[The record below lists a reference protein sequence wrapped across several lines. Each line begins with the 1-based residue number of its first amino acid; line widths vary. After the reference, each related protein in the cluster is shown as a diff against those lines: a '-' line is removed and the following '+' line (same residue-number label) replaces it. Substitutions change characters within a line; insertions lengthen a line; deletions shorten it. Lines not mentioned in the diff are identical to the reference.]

1 MPLINTSVPNL
12 IQGVSQQP
20 DATRFDGQCE
30 EQENALSSV
39 ANGLKKRPP
48 MQFIGKLFDETEEIS
63 DKDSF
68 SKALVKF
75 IERDNNER
83 YLVTL
88 REGLLRIFRIESA
101 DGNVVECEINVDSTG
116 QSYSNGYQSAQTE
129 YLYSETSDQNV
140 KTLTIG
146 DTTIL
151 INTAKN
157 VDLNYTDRTP
167 DYMAK
172 AVVFVKQSD
181 YDKKYKVKIPIGIS
195 PNEATCRTG
204 TSIAS
209 GTGAAGHD
217 TGAGSKATSSGRII
231 DNLVPK
237 VNAFTG
243 ISCSKIDD
251 AHMEISATST
261 GVLDNLTVSDD
272 LYGDGLGLVYKE
284 ADSISDLPV
293 VCVNGLVVK
302 VVGDVELN
310 QDDYYVKFETVDKTA
325 VSGKGSWVE
334 TVAPD
339 LPYKIDV
346 NTPMKLANTG
356 PNAFTLYPM
365 PLGERT
371 VGDDNSNPS
380 PSFIGAPISN
390 VFLFKRRLGFLS
402 EDAVILSEA
411 GFGGTVGSP
420 FLPTTRQSFN
430 FFRTTVTTLLDSDPI
445 DVRVSNRDVT
455 TLRAA
460 QPFQEDLLL
469 FSDSAQFK
477 LSGGDLLTPK
487 TISINQVTSFDYNKS
502 VEPLPLGAYLYFPF
516 DRGAYSGIR
525 EYNVNATT
533 STFDSE
539 EITQHVPQYVPRG
552 LTSFTGSNAEN
563 LIALS
568 SGDITYTDGEPFFA
582 NVPEPVE
589 FAPFEDWAQVGDD
602 IDGDAAGDRS
612 GYSVSMNAAGNIVAI
627 GGYAADGSDGTDG
640 AGQVKVYQKNGST
653 WTQIGDTI
661 EGTETT
667 EYSGHSVSMNA
678 AGDRVAIG
686 SLFLETTKT
695 TYYAATGPNNNA
707 TSITTIVKTGGVRVY
722 QNIAGTWTQLGPT
735 FYGDVDEG
743 HFGEAGYSVS
753 MNAAG
758 DRVAIGAPKSSLNKG
773 SFIIAQYDAELGSWA
788 GMHSWRDGESNG
800 DQFGTSVSLNAAG
813 DTVAV
818 GARYNDGNGS
828 DSGHVKVYQW
838 AQDENNQTYLLT
850 QIGNDIDGE
859 AVGDQSG
866 FSVSLNATGD
876 VVAIGAIYNSGNGT
890 HSGHVRVYKNIS
902 GTWTQLGTDIDGEA
916 VSDQSGYSVSMN
928 DAGSVVAIGARRA
941 DHTGGYNAGHVRV
954 YYYINDAWT
963 LFGNDIDGETSY
975 DGSGFSVSLNA
986 VGDRV
991 AIGAPDNGENG
1002 MWSGHVRVYGD
1013 ATAL

>member
-39 ANGLKKRPP
+39 ADGLKKRPP
-48 MQFIGKLFDETEEIS
+48 MQFIGKLFDETEELN

-68 SKALVKF
+68 SKALIKF
-75 IERDNNER
+75 IERDNDER

-101 DGNVVECEINVDSTG
+101 AGNVVECEIKVDSTG
-116 QSYSNGYQSAQTE
+116 QSYSNGYQSAQSE
-129 YLYSETSDQNV
+129 YLYSATSDQNV

-151 INTAKN
+151 VNTAKN
-157 VDLNYTDRTP
+157 VDLNYNDRTP
-167 DYMAK
+167 DYMDK

-181 YDKKYKVKIPIGIS
+181 YDKKYKVKAPVGVS

-209 GTGAAGHD
+209 GTGSAGHD

-237 VNAFTG
+237 VNAFNYV
-243 ISCSKIDD
+243 SCLKIDD
-251 AHMEISATST
+251 AHMEISST
-261 GVLDNLTVSDD
+261 VAGALDNLTVSDD

-346 NTPMKLANTG
+346 NTPMKLVNTG

-402 EDAVILSEA
+402 EDAVVLSEA
-411 GFGGTVGSP
+411 GFGGTVESTAI
-420 FLPTTRQSFN
+420 PTTRQSFN

-460 QPFQEDLLL
+460 QPFQEDLML

-525 EYNVNATT
+525 EYTVNANT

-582 NVPEPVE
+582 NVTEE
-589 FAPFEDWAQVGDD
+589 FAPFEDWAQVGND
-602 IDGDAAGDRS
+602 IEGEAAADTTGW
-612 GYSVSMNAAGNIVAI
+612 SVSMNANGNIVAI
-627 GGYAADGSDGTDG
+627 GSYSSSSSSGLSD
-640 AGQVKVYQKNGST
+640 AGRVRVYQNVGST
-653 WTQIGDTI
+653 WTQLGDDI
-661 EGTETT
+661 DG
-667 EYSGHSVSMNA
+667 
-678 AGDRVAIG
+678 
-686 SLFLETTKT
+686 
-695 TYYAATGPNNNA
+695 
-707 TSITTIVKTGGVRVY
+707 TIVAD
-722 QNIAGTWTQLGPT
+722 QS
-735 FYGDVDEG
+735 
-743 HFGEAGYSVS
+743 GYSVS

-758 DRVAIGAPKSSLNKG
+758 DRVAIGAIFGGYEDRGRVRVYKSVNGTWTQLGDDIFGGVVNGQTGHSVSMNAAGDRVAIGAPHGPRGTARVLE
-773 SFIIAQYDAELGSWA
+773 YDNGSWIDII
-788 GMHSWRDGESNG
+788 GLDSFGERVYLGEAYLGEAVG
-800 DQFGTSVSLNAAG
+800 DQNGYSVSLNAAG
-813 DTVAV
+813 NIVAT
-818 GARYNDGNGS
+818 GAPSNNGNGDS
-828 DSGHVKVYQW
+828 SGHVRVYQ
-838 AQDENNQTYLLT
+838 QTAEGWT
-850 QIGNDIDGE
+850 QLGDDIDGE
-859 AVGDQSG
+859 SSYDISG
-866 FSVSLNATGD
+866 HSVSINAAGNI
-876 VVAIGAIYNSGNGT
+876 VAIGAIYNST
-890 HSGHVRVYKNIS
+890 TFQEGHVRVYQYVN
-902 GTWTQLGTDIDGEA
+902 GTWTQLGDDIDGEE
-916 VSDQSGYSVSMN
+916 VDEQRGHSVSIN
-928 DAGSVVAIGARRA
+928 AAGNVVAIGASGSA
-941 DHTGGYNAGHVRV
+941 ESASQVKV
-954 YYYINDAWT
+954 YHYKNNAWT
-963 LFGNDIDGETSY
+963 QFGSDIESGNDLDNGHGY
-975 DGSGFSVSLNA
+975 SVSLNDI
-986 VGDRV
+986 GDRV
-991 AIGAPDNGENG
+991 AVGDPYDDINAAGGV
-1002 MWSGHVRVYGD
+1002 VRVYGD
-1013 ATAL
+1013 ATTL